1 MSHNIAIATT
11 DAQLKA
17 CYPVMAQLRPHV
29 TPEEFVPLVRHLAA
43 VAGLAIVYLDDGGVR
58 AVAGIRIS
66 EWLALGKYL
75 EIEDLVT
82 TDDARSHGYGGALFD
97 WIIEHARANGC
108 RHVRLVSH
116 VRRVDAHRFYI
127 RKGMTLEGNYF
138 SIDV

>member
-1 MSHNIAIATT
+1 MPHRITIATT
-11 DAQLKA
+11 DAELEA
-17 CYPVMAQLRPHV
+17 CHPVMAQLRPHV
-29 TPEEFVPLVRHLAA
+29 TREEFVPLVRHLGD
-43 VAGLAIVYLDDGGVR
+43 VAGLAIAYLDDDGIR

-66 EWLALGKYL
+66 EWLAGGKYL

-82 TDDARSHGYGGALFD
+82 ADGERSHGYGGALFD

-108 RHVRLVSH
+108 RQVRLVSH

-138 SIDV
+138 SIDS